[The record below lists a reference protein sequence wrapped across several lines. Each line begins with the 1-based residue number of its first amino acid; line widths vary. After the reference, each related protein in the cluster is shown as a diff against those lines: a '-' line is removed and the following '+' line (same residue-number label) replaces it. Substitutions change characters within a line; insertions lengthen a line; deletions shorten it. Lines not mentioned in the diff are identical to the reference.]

1 MPNLA
6 GSSLSNIKDFSLE
19 VLTLSDTAFKTAT
32 QAIDS
37 GGTLTMAQMTKYQA
51 EVSQYS
57 LISQIMSAVIK
68 ELVDSM
74 KAIANKI

>member
-1 MPNLA
+1 MPTLA
-6 GSSLSNIKDFSLE
+6 GSSLNNIKDFSLE
-19 VLTLSDTAFKTAT
+19 VLNLADGAFKTAT

-57 LISQIMSAVIK
+57 LISQIMSAVVK

>member
-1 MPNLA
+1 MATLN
-6 GSSLSNIKDFSLE
+6 GTSLSNVKDFAGD
-19 VLTLSDTAFKTAT
+19 VLLLADNAFKAAT

-37 GGTLTMAQMTKYQA
+37 GATLTMAQMTKYQA
-51 EVSQYS
+51 EISQYS
-57 LISQIMSAVIK
+57 LISQIMSAVVK

>member
-1 MPNLA
+1 MATLG
-6 GSSLSNIKDFSLE
+6 GSSLENVKVFAVD
-19 VLTLSDTAFKTAT
+19 VLTTADNAFKAAT

-37 GGTLTMAQMTKYQA
+37 GGTLTLQQMTKYQA

-57 LISQIMSAVIK
+57 LISQIMSAVVK

>member
-1 MPNLA
+1 MATLG
-6 GSSLSNIKDFSLE
+6 GSSLENVKVFAVD
-19 VLTLSDTAFKTAT
+19 VLTTADNAFKAAT

-37 GGTLTMAQMTKYQA
+37 GGTLTLHQMTKYQA
-51 EVSQYS
+51 EISQYS
-57 LISQIMSAVIK
+57 LISQIMSAVVK

>member
-1 MPNLA
+1 MANLA
-6 GSSLSNIKDFSLE
+6 GSSLNNIKDFSLE
-19 VLTLSDTAFKTAT
+19 VLNLADGAFKTAT

-51 EVSQYS
+51 EISQYS
-57 LISQIMSAVIK
+57 LISQIMSAVVK

>member
-1 MPNLA
+1 MPTLA
-6 GSSLSNIKDFSLE
+6 GSSLNNIKDFSLE
-19 VLTLSDTAFKTAT
+19 VLNLADGAFKSAT

-57 LISQIMSAVIK
+57 LISQIMSAVVK

>member
-1 MPNLA
+1 MATLA
-6 GSSLSNIKDFSLE
+6 GSSLNNIKDFSLE
-19 VLTLSDTAFKTAT
+19 VLNFADSEFRKVT

-57 LISQIMSAVIK
+57 LISQIMSAVVK

>member
-1 MPNLA
+1 MATLN
-6 GSSLSNIKDFSLE
+6 GTSLSNVKDFAGD
-19 VLTLSDTAFKTAT
+19 VLTLADTAFKTAT

-37 GGTLTMAQMTKYQA
+37 GATLTMAQMTKYQA
-51 EVSQYS
+51 EISQYS
-57 LISQIMSAVIK
+57 LISQIMSAVVK

>member
-1 MPNLA
+1 MATLG
-6 GSSLSNIKDFSLE
+6 GSSLENVKVFAVD
-19 VLTLSDTAFKTAT
+19 VLTTADNAFKAAT

-37 GGTLTMAQMTKYQA
+37 GGTLTLQQMTKYQA
-51 EVSQYS
+51 EISQYS
-57 LISQIMSAVIK
+57 LISQIMSAVVK

>member
-1 MPNLA
+1 MATLG
-6 GSSLSNIKDFSLE
+6 GSSLENVKVFAVD
-19 VLTLSDTAFKTAT
+19 VLTTADNAFKAAT

-57 LISQIMSAVIK
+57 LISQIMSAVVK

>member
-1 MPNLA
+1 MPTLA
-6 GSSLSNIKDFSLE
+6 GSSLNNIKDFSLE
-19 VLTLSDTAFKTAT
+19 VLNLADGAFKSAT

-37 GGTLTMAQMTKYQA
+37 GATLTMAQMTKYQA
-51 EVSQYS
+51 EISQYS
-57 LISQIMSAVIK
+57 LISQIMSAVVK

>member
-1 MPNLA
+1 MATLA
-6 GSSLSNIKDFSLE
+6 TTSLE
-19 VLTLSDTAFKTAT
+19 GVKNFAVDVLNVADATFKAAT

-37 GGTLTMAQMTKYQA
+37 GGTLTLYQMTKYQA
-51 EVSQYS
+51 EISQYS
-57 LISQIMSAVIK
+57 LISQIMSAVVK

>member
-1 MPNLA
+1 MATLA
-6 GSSLSNIKDFSLE
+6 GSSLNNIKDFSLE
-19 VLTLSDTAFKTAT
+19 VLNLADGAFKSAT

-57 LISQIMSAVIK
+57 LISQIMSAVVK

>member
-19 VLTLSDTAFKTAT
+19 VLTLSDTAFRAAT